1 MAKKRIH
8 QIAKEL
14 DVASADILF
23 LAKELGLEVK
33 TASSG
38 LTPEEEEL
46 VVLSFNETKNN
57 EDTANNDEVSTSDSV
72 SDDDDKP
79 QELEDKAEP
88 SEDVEDETETSVD
101 VEVSDNIQ
109 IIEIPSKSTPEEL
122 SELINVDAT
131 QIVGD
136 LMNLGIMQS
145 MTSELND
152 DEIEKLL
159 EKYDLIPEIIEKV
172 EVKRSEILQLE
183 EFIDTDEELLVRS
196 PIITVMGHVD
206 HGKTSL
212 LDYIRNEK
220 VADGEAGGITQH
232 VGAYKVDTGEL
243 GITFIDTPG
252 HEAFTQ
258 MRARGAN
265 VTDIV
270 VLVVAADDGIM
281 PQTIEAI
288 NHSKAAGVPIVV
300 AVNKCDLP
308 DANPALV
315 KADLT
320 KYEIIAEDLGGD
332 TPVVEVS
339 ALKGDGIDDLLETL
353 SLVAE
358 IEELKSNPN
367 ANASGYI
374 IESRMEVG
382 RGNVA
387 TVVVTRGTLKQG
399 DFLYAGGAFCR
410 IKSMFDHTN
419 KILKKVIPGSPVDII
434 GWDESPNSG
443 DQFVVVK
450 NQKEAKSKAE
460 ENKTLLKDFDS
471 SAYTVQSRV
480 SEMMK
485 LLQEGEL
492 NTINIILKA
501 DTNGSVEAIKD
512 GLMKL
517 SSDEVQIQIVHSAV
531 GGIVLSDVDL
541 AGATSSLIVGFNVR
555 PDSQARNMAQSKGI
569 DVRTYQIIYE
579 LLDDITE
586 ALQGEM
592 TIKTE
597 EAVIGMVDVRTT
609 FRAPKVGV
617 VAGSIVTEGRV
628 EIDSK
633 ARLLRDGVVI
643 YEGTVT
649 SLRRFKDNVEKVLE
663 GLECGIG
670 LTDYKDIKEGDVIEI
685 LGEVEIK

>member
-14 DVASADILF
+14 DVASADIVF
-23 LAKELGLEVK
+23 LANELGIEVK

-46 VVLSFNETKNN
+46 VLLAFNEQNVT
-57 EDTANNDEVSTSDSV
+57 EDSTTDDTVGIIEETDSTDSETQETQTDEK
-72 SDDDDKP
+72 DDEQTD
-79 QELEDKAEP
+79 
-88 SEDVEDETETSVD
+88 TESVD
-101 VEVSDNIQ
+101 IQ
-109 IIEIPSKSTPEEL
+109 IIEVPSGCTPEEL
-122 SELINVDAT
+122 SSIINIDAT

-136 LMNLGIMQS
+136 LMSLGIMQS
-145 MTSELND
+145 MTSQLKD
-152 DEIEKLL
+152 KEIETLL
-159 EKYDLIPEIIEKV
+159 EKYDLMPEIVEKV
-172 EVKRSEILQLE
+172 EIKRSEILALQ
-183 EFIDTDEELLVRS
+183 EFQDEEQDLTVRS

-232 VGAYKVDTGEL
+232 VGAYKVESGDL

-339 ALKGDGIDDLLETL
+339 ALKGDGVDDLLETL

-358 IEELKSNPN
+358 IEELKANPN
-367 ANASGYI
+367 TNASGYI

-410 IKSMFDHTN
+410 VKSMFDHTN
-419 KILKKVIPGSPVDII
+419 KVLKNVIPGSPVDII

-443 DQFVVVK
+443 DQFVAVK
-450 NQKEAKSKAE
+450 SQKEAKAKAE
-460 ENKTLLKDFDS
+460 QNKTLLKDFDS
-471 SAYTVQSRV
+471 SSYTVQSRV
-480 SEMMK
+480 SEMMQ

-492 NTINIILKA
+492 NTINVILKA

-512 GLMKL
+512 GLLKL
-517 SSDEVQIQIVHSAV
+517 SSDEVQIEIVHSAV

-541 AGATSSLIVGFNVR
+541 AGATNSLIVGFNVR

>member
-14 DVASADILF
+14 DVASADIVF
-23 LAKELGLEVK
+23 LANELGIEVK

-46 VVLSFNETKNN
+46 VLLAFNEQNVTEDSTTDDTVGIIEETDNTDSETK
-57 EDTANNDEVSTSDSV
+57 ETQTDEKDDQQTDTE
-72 SDDDDKP
+72 
-79 QELEDKAEP
+79 
-88 SEDVEDETETSVD
+88 SVD
-101 VEVSDNIQ
+101 IQ
-109 IIEIPSKSTPEEL
+109 IIEVPSGCTPEEL
-122 SELINVDAT
+122 SSIINIDAT

-136 LMNLGIMQS
+136 LMSLGIMQS
-145 MTSELND
+145 MTSQLKD
-152 DEIEKLL
+152 KEIETLL
-159 EKYDLIPEIIEKV
+159 EKYDLMPEIVEKV
-172 EVKRSEILQLE
+172 EIKRSEILALQ
-183 EFIDTDEELLVRS
+183 EFQDEEQNLTVRS

-232 VGAYKVDTGEL
+232 VGAYKVESGDL

-339 ALKGDGIDDLLETL
+339 ALKGDGVDDLLETL

-358 IEELKSNPN
+358 IEELKANPN
-367 ANASGYI
+367 TNASGYI

-410 IKSMFDHTN
+410 VKSMFDHTN
-419 KILKKVIPGSPVDII
+419 KVLKNVIPGSPVDII

-443 DQFVVVK
+443 DQFVAVK
-450 NQKEAKSKAE
+450 SQKEAKAKAE
-460 ENKTLLKDFDS
+460 QNKTLLKDFDS
-471 SAYTVQSRV
+471 SSYTVQSRV
-480 SEMMK
+480 SEMMQ

-492 NTINIILKA
+492 NTINVILKA

-512 GLMKL
+512 GLLKL
-517 SSDEVQIQIVHSAV
+517 SSDEVQIEIVHSAV

-541 AGATSSLIVGFNVR
+541 AGATNSLIVGFNVR

>member
-14 DVASADILF
+14 DLASADILHQ
-23 LAKELGLEVK
+23 AKELGIEVK

-38 LTPEEEEL
+38 LTEEEEDL
-46 VVLSFNETKNN
+46 LKLALSPEVEPEADAEAEVVPEQKESKQDEPEAESGEVI
-57 EDTANNDEVSTSDSV
+57 ED
-72 SDDDDKP
+72 
-79 QELEDKAEP
+79 
-88 SEDVEDETETSVD
+88 DV
-101 VEVSDNIQ
+101 Q
-109 IIEIPSKSTPEEL
+109 IIEVFRNSSPEKI
-122 SELINVDAT
+122 SSLIEIEAT

-136 LMNLGIMQS
+136 LMGLGIMKAIDTPLEDS
-145 MTSELND
+145 D
-152 DEIEKLL
+152 IEKLF
-159 EKYDLIPEIIEKV
+159 EKYNLIPDLIDEVTISREDIIEIQDFEDDPDKLDL
-172 EVKRSEILQLE
+172 RA
-183 EFIDTDEELLVRS
+183 

-232 VGAYKVDTGEL
+232 VGAYKVDTGES

-270 VLVVAADDGIM
+270 VLVVAADDGVM

-288 NHSKAAGVPIVV
+288 NHSKAANVPIVV
-300 AVNKCDLP
+300 AINKCDLP
-308 DANPALV
+308 EANPSMI
-315 KADLT
+315 KAELT
-320 KYEIIAEDLGGD
+320 KYEVISEDLGGD

-339 ALKGDGIDDLLETL
+339 ALNGDGVDDLLETL
-353 SLVAE
+353 ALVAE
-358 IEELKSNPN
+358 IEELKANFN
-367 ANASGYI
+367 TNASGYI

-387 TVVVTRGTLKQG
+387 TVIVTRGTLKQG
-399 DFLYAGGAFCR
+399 DFLYAGQAFCR
-410 IKSMFDHTN
+410 VKSMFDHNN
-419 KILKKVIPGSPVDII
+419 KTVKSVEPGSPIDII
-434 GWDESPNSG
+434 GWDESPTAG
-443 DQFVVVK
+443 DQFVTVK
-450 NQKEAKSKAE
+450 NQKEAKAKAD
-460 ENKTLLKDFDS
+460 ENKTKLKDHDNS
-471 SAYTVQSRV
+471 SFSVESRV
-480 SEMMK
+480 SDMMK

-492 NTINIILKA
+492 NTVNVILKA

-512 GLMKL
+512 GINKL
-517 SSDEVQIQIVHSAV
+517 ATEEVNIQVVHSAV

-541 AGATSSLIVGFNVR
+541 ASATESLIIGFNVR

-569 DVRTYQIIYE
+569 DVRTYNIIYE
-579 LLDDITE
+579 LLDDISE
-586 ALQGEM
+586 AVLGQM

-597 EAVIGMVDVRTT
+597 EAIIGMADVKTT

-617 VAGSIVTEGRV
+617 VAGSIVSEGKV
-628 EIDSK
+628 ELDAK

-643 YEGTVT
+643 YEGTIV
-649 SLRRFKDNVEKVLE
+649 SLRRFKDNVEVVNE

-670 LTDYKDIKEGDVIEI
+670 LSDYKDIKEGDTIEI
-685 LGEVEIK
+685 LGEVEV

>member
-14 DVASADILF
+14 DLASADILHQ
-23 LAKELGLEVK
+23 AKVLGIEVK

-38 LTPEEEEL
+38 LTEEEEEL
-46 VVLSFNETKNN
+46 VKLALTPANEP
-57 EDTANNDEVSTSDSV
+57 EAEPEEVSE
-72 SDDDDKP
+72 
-79 QELEDKAEP
+79 QEESSQDEPEAEP
-88 SEDVEDETETSVD
+88 QQDVEDD
-101 VEVSDNIQ
+101 VQ
-109 IIEIPSKSTPEEL
+109 IIEVSRNSSPERI
-122 SELINVDAT
+122 SSLIEVEAT

-136 LMNLGIMQS
+136 LMGLGIMKAID
-145 MTSELND
+145 TPLD
-152 DEIEKLL
+152 DSDIEKLF
-159 EKYDLIPEIIEKV
+159 EKYNLIPDLIDEVTVSRKDIIEFQDFEDDPDKLNL
-172 EVKRSEILQLE
+172 RA
-183 EFIDTDEELLVRS
+183 

-232 VGAYKVDTGEL
+232 VGAYKVDTGES

-270 VLVVAADDGIM
+270 VLVVAADDGVM

-288 NHSKAAGVPIVV
+288 NHSKAADVPIVV
-300 AVNKCDLP
+300 AINKCDLP
-308 DANPALV
+308 EANPSMI
-315 KADLT
+315 KAELT
-320 KYEIIAEDLGGD
+320 KYEVISEDLGGD

-339 ALKGDGIDDLLETL
+339 ALKGDGVDDLLETL
-353 SLVAE
+353 ALVAE
-358 IEELKSNPN
+358 IEELKANYN
-367 ANASGYI
+367 TNASGYI
-374 IESRMEVG
+374 VESRMEVG

-387 TVVVTRGTLKQG
+387 TVIVTRGTLKQG
-399 DFLYAGGAFCR
+399 DFLYAGQAFCR
-410 IKSMFDHTN
+410 VKSMFDHNN
-419 KILKKVIPGSPVDII
+419 KTVKSVEPGSPIDII
-434 GWDESPNSG
+434 GWDESPTAG
-443 DQFVVVK
+443 DQFVAVK
-450 NQKEAKSKAE
+450 NQKEAKAKAE
-460 ENKTLLKDFDS
+460 ENKTKLKEHDNS
-471 SAYTVQSRV
+471 SFSVESRV
-480 SEMMK
+480 SDMMK

-492 NTINIILKA
+492 NAVNIILKA

-512 GLMKL
+512 GINKL
-517 SSDEVQIQIVHSAV
+517 ATDDVNIQVVHSAV

-541 AGATSSLIVGFNVR
+541 ASATESLIIGFNVR

-569 DVRTYQIIYE
+569 DVRTYNIIYE
-579 LLDDITE
+579 LLDDISE
-586 ALQGEM
+586 AVLGQM

-597 EAVIGMVDVRTT
+597 EAIIGMVEVKTT

-617 VAGSIVTEGRV
+617 VAGSVVSEGKV
-628 EIDSK
+628 ELDAK

-643 YEGTVT
+643 YEGTIV
-649 SLRRFKDNVEKVLE
+649 SLRRFKDNVEVVNE

-670 LTDYKDIKEGDVIEI
+670 LSDYKDIKEGDTIEI
-685 LGEVEIK
+685 LGEVEV

>member
-14 DVASADILF
+14 DLASADILHQ
-23 LAKELGLEVK
+23 AKELGIEVK

-38 LTPEEEEL
+38 LTEEEEEL
-46 VVLSFNETKNN
+46 VKLALSPEVEPEADAEAEVVPEQKESKQDEPEAESGEVT
-57 EDTANNDEVSTSDSV
+57 ED
-72 SDDDDKP
+72 
-79 QELEDKAEP
+79 
-88 SEDVEDETETSVD
+88 DV
-101 VEVSDNIQ
+101 Q
-109 IIEIPSKSTPEEL
+109 IIELFRNSSPEKI
-122 SELINVDAT
+122 SSLIEIDAT

-136 LMNLGIMQS
+136 LMGLGIMKAIDTPLEDS
-145 MTSELND
+145 D
-152 DEIEKLL
+152 IEKLF
-159 EKYDLIPEIIEKV
+159 EKYNLIPDLIDEVTISREDIIEFQDFEDDPDKLDL
-172 EVKRSEILQLE
+172 RA
-183 EFIDTDEELLVRS
+183 

-232 VGAYKVDTGEL
+232 VGAYKVDTGES

-270 VLVVAADDGIM
+270 VLVVAADDGVM

-288 NHSKAAGVPIVV
+288 NHSKAANVPIVV
-300 AVNKCDLP
+300 AINKCDLP
-308 DANPALV
+308 EANPSMI
-315 KADLT
+315 KAELT
-320 KYEIIAEDLGGD
+320 KYEVISEDLGGD

-339 ALKGDGIDDLLETL
+339 ALKGDGVDDLLETL
-353 SLVAE
+353 ALVAE
-358 IEELKSNPN
+358 IEELKANFN
-367 ANASGYI
+367 TNASGYI

-387 TVVVTRGTLKQG
+387 TVIVTRGTLKQG
-399 DFLYAGGAFCR
+399 DFLYAGQAFCR
-410 IKSMFDHTN
+410 VKSMFDHNN
-419 KILKKVIPGSPVDII
+419 KTVKSVEPGSPIDII
-434 GWDESPNSG
+434 GWDESPTAG
-443 DQFVVVK
+443 DQFVTVK
-450 NQKEAKSKAE
+450 NQKEAKAKAD
-460 ENKTLLKDFDS
+460 ENKTKLKDHDNS
-471 SAYTVQSRV
+471 SFSVESRV
-480 SEMMK
+480 SDMMK

-492 NTINIILKA
+492 NTVNVILKA

-512 GLMKL
+512 GVNKL
-517 SSDEVQIQIVHSAV
+517 ATDEVNIQVVHSAV

-541 AGATSSLIVGFNVR
+541 ASATESLIIGFNVR

-569 DVRTYQIIYE
+569 DVRTYNIIYE
-579 LLDDITE
+579 LLDDISE
-586 ALQGEM
+586 AVLGQM

-597 EAVIGMVDVRTT
+597 EAIIGMADVKTT

-617 VAGSIVTEGRV
+617 VAGSIVSEGKV
-628 EIDSK
+628 ELDAK

-643 YEGTVT
+643 YEGTIV
-649 SLRRFKDNVEKVLE
+649 SLRRFKDNVEVVNE

-670 LTDYKDIKEGDVIEI
+670 LSDYKDIKEGDTIEI
-685 LGEVEIK
+685 LGEVEV

>member
-14 DVASADILF
+14 DLASADILHQ
-23 LAKELGLEVK
+23 AKELGIEVK

-38 LTPEEEEL
+38 LTEEEEEL
-46 VVLSFNETKNN
+46 VKLALMP
-57 EDTANNDEVSTSDSV
+57 EDEPEAESEEVSEQEESNQDEPEADSEEV
-72 SDDDDKP
+72 
-79 QELEDKAEP
+79 
-88 SEDVEDETETSVD
+88 VEDD
-101 VEVSDNIQ
+101 VQ
-109 IIEIPSKSTPEEL
+109 IIEVSRNSSPEKI
-122 SELINVDAT
+122 SSLIEVEAT

-136 LMNLGIMQS
+136 LMSLGIMKAID
-145 MTSELND
+145 TPLD
-152 DEIEKLL
+152 DSDIEKLF
-159 EKYDLIPEIIEKV
+159 EKYNLIPDLIDEVIISREDIIEFQDFEDDPDKLNL
-172 EVKRSEILQLE
+172 RA
-183 EFIDTDEELLVRS
+183 

-232 VGAYKVDTGEL
+232 VGAYKVDTGES

-270 VLVVAADDGIM
+270 VLVVAADDGVM

-288 NHSKAAGVPIVV
+288 NHSKAADVPIVV
-300 AVNKCDLP
+300 AINKCDLP
-308 DANPALV
+308 EANPSMI
-315 KADLT
+315 KAELT
-320 KYEIIAEDLGGD
+320 KYEVISEDLGGD

-339 ALKGDGIDDLLETL
+339 ALKGDGVDDLLETL
-353 SLVAE
+353 ALVAE
-358 IEELKSNPN
+358 IEELKANYN
-367 ANASGYI
+367 TNASGYI
-374 IESRMEVG
+374 VESRMEVG

-387 TVVVTRGTLKQG
+387 TVIVTRGTLKQG
-399 DFLYAGGAFCR
+399 DFLYAGQAFCR
-410 IKSMFDHTN
+410 VKSMFDHNN
-419 KILKKVIPGSPVDII
+419 KTVKSVEPGSPIDII
-434 GWDESPNSG
+434 GWDESPTAG
-443 DQFVVVK
+443 DQFVAVK
-450 NQKEAKSKAE
+450 NQKEAKAKAE
-460 ENKTLLKDFDS
+460 ENKTKLKEHDNS
-471 SAYTVQSRV
+471 SFSVESRV
-480 SEMMK
+480 SDMMK

-492 NTINIILKA
+492 NTVNVILKA

-512 GLMKL
+512 GINKL
-517 SSDEVQIQIVHSAV
+517 ATDDVNIQVVHSAV

-541 AGATSSLIVGFNVR
+541 ASATESLIIGFNVR

-569 DVRTYQIIYE
+569 DVRTYNIIYE
-579 LLDDITE
+579 LLDDISE
-586 ALQGEM
+586 AVLGQM

-597 EAVIGMVDVRTT
+597 EAIIGMVEVKTT

-617 VAGSIVTEGRV
+617 VAGSVVSEGKV
-628 EIDSK
+628 ELDAK

-643 YEGTVT
+643 YEGTIV
-649 SLRRFKDNVEKVLE
+649 SLRRFKDNVEVVNE

-670 LTDYKDIKEGDVIEI
+670 LSDYKDIKEGDTIEI
-685 LGEVEIK
+685 LGEVEV

>member
-14 DVASADILF
+14 DVASADIVF
-23 LAKELGLEVK
+23 LANELGFEVK

-38 LTPEEEEL
+38 LTLEQEEL
-46 VVLSFNETKNN
+46 VLLAFSEKNLPVEKTEPVT
-57 EDTANNDEVSTSDSV
+57 EDIINDELQ
-72 SDDDDKP
+72 K
-79 QELEDKAEP
+79 EEDIEKDIEEIA
-88 SEDVEDETETSVD
+88 ETEDILKEEKEITI
-101 VEVSDNIQ
+101 VEVQSG
-109 IIEIPSKSTPEEL
+109 STPEEL
-122 SELINVDAT
+122 SEIINIDAT

-136 LMNLGIMQS
+136 LMSLGIMQS
-145 MTSELND
+145 MNSELKNE
-152 DEIEKLL
+152 EIEKLL
-159 EKYDLIPEIIEKV
+159 EKYDLIPEFIEKI
-172 EVKRSEILQLE
+172 EVKRSEILDLQ
-183 EFIDTDEELLVRS
+183 EFIDEDKDLSVRA

-232 VGAYKVDTGEL
+232 VGAYKVDSGEL

-270 VLVVAADDGIM
+270 VLVVAADDGVM

-308 DANPALV
+308 DANPALI

-332 TPVVEVS
+332 TPIVEVS
-339 ALKGDGIDDLLETL
+339 ALKGDGVDDLLETL

-358 IEELKSNPN
+358 IEELKANPN
-367 ANASGYI
+367 TEASGYI
-374 IESRMEVG
+374 IESRMETG

-410 IKSMFDHTN
+410 VKSMFDHTN
-419 KILKKVIPGSPVDII
+419 KMLKNVIPGSPVDII

-443 DQFVVVK
+443 DQFVAVK

-460 ENKTLLKDFDS
+460 DNKTVLKEFDS
-471 SAYTVQSRV
+471 SSYTVQSRV

-492 NTINIILKA
+492 NTINLILKA

-512 GLMKL
+512 GLLKL
-517 SSDEVQIQIVHSAV
+517 STDEVQIQIVHSAV
-531 GGIVLSDVDL
+531 GGILLSDVDL
-541 AGATSSLIVGFNVR
+541 AGATDSLIVGFNVR

-617 VAGSIVTEGRV
+617 VAGSIVSEGRV
-628 EIDSK
+628 ELNSK

-649 SLRRFKDNVEKVLE
+649 SLRRFKDNVERVLE

-685 LGEVEIK
+685 LGEVEITQ

>member
-14 DVASADILF
+14 DLASADILHQ
-23 LAKELGLEVK
+23 AKELGMEVK

-38 LTPEEEEL
+38 LTEEEEEL
-46 VVLSFNETKNN
+46 VKLALTP
-57 EDTANNDEVSTSDSV
+57 EDEPEIESEEVFEQEEAIQDE
-72 SDDDDKP
+72 P
-79 QELEDKAEP
+79 EAE
-88 SEDVEDETETSVD
+88 SEEVVEDD
-101 VEVSDNIQ
+101 VQ
-109 IIEIPSKSTPEEL
+109 IIEVSRNSSPEKI
-122 SELINVDAT
+122 SSLIEVEAT

-136 LMNLGIMQS
+136 LMGLGIMKAID
-145 MTSELND
+145 TPLD
-152 DEIEKLL
+152 DSDIEKLF
-159 EKYDLIPEIIEKV
+159 EKYNLIPDLIDEVTISREDIIEFQDFEDDPDKLNL
-172 EVKRSEILQLE
+172 RA
-183 EFIDTDEELLVRS
+183 

-232 VGAYKVDTGEL
+232 VGAYKVDTGES

-270 VLVVAADDGIM
+270 VLVVAADDGVM

-288 NHSKAAGVPIVV
+288 NHSKAADVPIVV
-300 AVNKCDLP
+300 AINKCDLP
-308 DANPALV
+308 EANPSMI
-315 KADLT
+315 KAELT
-320 KYEIIAEDLGGD
+320 KYEVISEDLGGD

-339 ALKGDGIDDLLETL
+339 ALKGDGVDDLLETL
-353 SLVAE
+353 ALVAE
-358 IEELKSNPN
+358 IEELKANYN
-367 ANASGYI
+367 TNASGYI
-374 IESRMEVG
+374 VESRMEVG

-387 TVVVTRGTLKQG
+387 TVIVTRGTLKQG
-399 DFLYAGGAFCR
+399 DFLYAGQAFCR
-410 IKSMFDHTN
+410 VKSMFDHNN
-419 KILKKVIPGSPVDII
+419 KTVKSVEPGSPIDII
-434 GWDESPNSG
+434 GWDESPTAG
-443 DQFVVVK
+443 DQFVAVK
-450 NQKEAKSKAE
+450 NQKEAKAKAE
-460 ENKTLLKDFDS
+460 ENKTKLKEHDNS
-471 SAYTVQSRV
+471 SFSVESRV
-480 SEMMK
+480 SDMMK

-492 NTINIILKA
+492 NTVNVILKA

-512 GLMKL
+512 GINKL
-517 SSDEVQIQIVHSAV
+517 ATDDVNIQVVHSAV

-541 AGATSSLIVGFNVR
+541 ASATESLIIGFNVR

-569 DVRTYQIIYE
+569 DVRTYNIIYE
-579 LLDDITE
+579 LLDDISE
-586 ALQGEM
+586 AVLGQM

-597 EAVIGMVDVRTT
+597 EAIIGMVEVKTT

-617 VAGSIVTEGRV
+617 VAGSVVSEGKV
-628 EIDSK
+628 ELDAK

-643 YEGTVT
+643 YEGTIV
-649 SLRRFKDNVEKVLE
+649 SLRRFKDNVEVVNE

-670 LTDYKDIKEGDVIEI
+670 LSDYKDIKEGDTIEI
-685 LGEVEIK
+685 LGEVEV

>member
-14 DVASADILF
+14 DLASADILHQ
-23 LAKELGLEVK
+23 AKELGIEVK

-38 LTPEEEEL
+38 LTEEEEEL
-46 VVLSFNETKNN
+46 VKLALMP
-57 EDTANNDEVSTSDSV
+57 EDEPEVESEEVSE
-72 SDDDDKP
+72 
-79 QELEDKAEP
+79 QEETIQDEPEAE
-88 SEDVEDETETSVD
+88 SEEVVEDD
-101 VEVSDNIQ
+101 VQ
-109 IIEIPSKSTPEEL
+109 IIEVSRNSSPEKIST
-122 SELINVDAT
+122 LIEVEAT

-136 LMNLGIMQS
+136 LMGLGIMKAID
-145 MTSELND
+145 TPLD
-152 DEIEKLL
+152 DSDIEKLF
-159 EKYDLIPEIIEKV
+159 EKYNLIPDLIDEVTISREDIIEFQDFEDDPDKLNL
-172 EVKRSEILQLE
+172 RA
-183 EFIDTDEELLVRS
+183 

-232 VGAYKVDTGEL
+232 VGAYKVDTGES

-270 VLVVAADDGIM
+270 VLVVAADDGVM

-288 NHSKAAGVPIVV
+288 NHSKAADVPIVV
-300 AVNKCDLP
+300 AINKCDLP
-308 DANPALV
+308 EANPSMI
-315 KADLT
+315 KAELT
-320 KYEIIAEDLGGD
+320 KYEVISEDLGGD

-339 ALKGDGIDDLLETL
+339 ALKGDGVDDLLETL
-353 SLVAE
+353 ALVAE
-358 IEELKSNPN
+358 IEELKANYN
-367 ANASGYI
+367 TNASGYI
-374 IESRMEVG
+374 VESRMEVG

-387 TVVVTRGTLKQG
+387 TVIVTRGTLKQG
-399 DFLYAGGAFCR
+399 DFLYAGQAFCR
-410 IKSMFDHTN
+410 VKSMFDHNN
-419 KILKKVIPGSPVDII
+419 KTVKSVEPGSPIDII
-434 GWDESPNSG
+434 GWDESPTAG
-443 DQFVVVK
+443 DQFVAVK
-450 NQKEAKSKAE
+450 NQKEAKAKAE
-460 ENKTLLKDFDS
+460 ENKTKLKEHDNS
-471 SAYTVQSRV
+471 SFSVESRV
-480 SEMMK
+480 SDMMK

-492 NTINIILKA
+492 NTVNVILKA

-512 GLMKL
+512 GINKL
-517 SSDEVQIQIVHSAV
+517 ATDDVNIQVVHSAV

-541 AGATSSLIVGFNVR
+541 ASATDSLIIGFNVR

-569 DVRTYQIIYE
+569 DVRTYNIIYE
-579 LLDDITE
+579 LLDDISE
-586 ALQGEM
+586 AVLGQM

-597 EAVIGMVDVRTT
+597 EAIIGMVEVKTT

-617 VAGSIVTEGRV
+617 VAGSVVSEGKV
-628 EIDSK
+628 ELDAK

-643 YEGTVT
+643 YEGTIV
-649 SLRRFKDNVEKVLE
+649 SLRRFKDNVEVVNE

-670 LTDYKDIKEGDVIEI
+670 LSDYKDIKEGDTIEI
-685 LGEVEIK
+685 LGEVEV

>member
-46 VVLSFNETKNN
+46 VVLSFNETKDN
-57 EDTANNDEVSTSDSV
+57 ENTTNNDVVSTSDST
-72 SDDDDKP
+72 SDAEDKP
-79 QELEDKAEP
+79 QEVEEKADPVE
-88 SEDVEDETETSVD
+88 EAEDETEPSVD

-183 EFIDTDEELLVRS
+183 EFSDTDEELVVRS

-450 NQKEAKSKAE
+450 SQKEAKSKAE

>member
-14 DVASADILF
+14 DLASADILHQ
-23 LAKELGLEVK
+23 AKVLGIEVK

-38 LTPEEEEL
+38 LTEEEEEL
-46 VVLSFNETKNN
+46 VKLALTPANEP
-57 EDTANNDEVSTSDSV
+57 E
-72 SDDDDKP
+72 
-79 QELEDKAEP
+79 AEP
-88 SEDVEDETETSVD
+88 EEVCEQEESSQDEPEAEPQQDVEDD
-101 VEVSDNIQ
+101 VQ
-109 IIEIPSKSTPEEL
+109 IIEVSRNSSPERI
-122 SELINVDAT
+122 SSLIEVEAT

-136 LMNLGIMQS
+136 LMGLGIMKAID
-145 MTSELND
+145 TPLD
-152 DEIEKLL
+152 DSDIEKLF
-159 EKYDLIPEIIEKV
+159 EKYNLIPDLIDEVTVSREDIIEFQDFEDDPDKLNL
-172 EVKRSEILQLE
+172 RA
-183 EFIDTDEELLVRS
+183 

-232 VGAYKVDTGEL
+232 VGAYKVDVGES

-270 VLVVAADDGIM
+270 VLVVAADDGVM

-288 NHSKAAGVPIVV
+288 NHSKAANVPIVV
-300 AVNKCDLP
+300 AINKCDLP
-308 DANPALV
+308 EANPSMI
-315 KADLT
+315 KAELT
-320 KYEIIAEDLGGD
+320 KYEVISEDLGGD

-339 ALKGDGIDDLLETL
+339 ALKGDGVDDLLETL
-353 SLVAE
+353 ALVAE
-358 IEELKSNPN
+358 IEELKANFN
-367 ANASGYI
+367 TNASGYI
-374 IESRMEVG
+374 VESRMEVG

-387 TVVVTRGTLKQG
+387 TVIVTRGTLKQG
-399 DFLYAGGAFCR
+399 DFLYAGQAFCR
-410 IKSMFDHTN
+410 VKSMFDHNN
-419 KILKKVIPGSPVDII
+419 KTVKSIEPGSPIDII
-434 GWDESPNSG
+434 GWDESPTAG
-443 DQFVVVK
+443 DQFVAVK
-450 NQKEAKSKAE
+450 NQKDAKAKAE
-460 ENKTLLKDFDS
+460 ENKTKLKEHDNS
-471 SAYTVQSRV
+471 SFSVETRV
-480 SEMMK
+480 SDMMK

-492 NTINIILKA
+492 NTVNVILKA

-512 GLMKL
+512 GINKL
-517 SSDEVQIQIVHSAV
+517 ATDDVNIQVVHSAV

-541 AGATSSLIVGFNVR
+541 ASATESLIIGFNVR

-569 DVRTYQIIYE
+569 DVRTYNIIYE
-579 LLDDITE
+579 LLDDIAE
-586 ALQGEM
+586 AVLGQM

-597 EAVIGMVDVRTT
+597 EAIIGMVDVKTT

-617 VAGSIVTEGRV
+617 VAGSIVSEGKV
-628 EIDSK
+628 ELDAK

-643 YEGTVT
+643 YEGTIV
-649 SLRRFKDNVEKVLE
+649 SLRRFKDNVEVVNE

-670 LTDYKDIKEGDVIEI
+670 LSDYKDIKEGDTIEI
-685 LGEVEIK
+685 LGEVEV

>member
-14 DVASADILF
+14 DIASADVLF
-23 LAKELGLEVK
+23 HAKELGFEVK

-38 LTPEEEEL
+38 LTEEEEEL
-46 VVLSFNETKNN
+46 LKLALLPEDEPESESEVVQEQEETIQDAPK
-57 EDTANNDEVSTSDSV
+57 TEVEEI
-72 SDDDDKP
+72 P
-79 QELEDKAEP
+79 E
-88 SEDVEDETETSVD
+88 EDV
-101 VEVSDNIQ
+101 Q
-109 IIEIPSKSTPEEL
+109 IIEISRSSSAEKIS
-122 SELINVDAT
+122 SLIDVDAT

-136 LMNLGIMQS
+136 LMGLGIMKAIDTPLEDS
-145 MTSELND
+145 D
-152 DEIEKLL
+152 IEKLF
-159 EKYDLIPEIIEKV
+159 EKYNLIPDLIDEITISREDIIEF
-172 EVKRSEILQLE
+172 Q
-183 EFIDTDEELLVRS
+183 EFEDDPDKLKLRA

-232 VGAYKVDTGEL
+232 VGAYKVDVGES

-270 VLVVAADDGIM
+270 VLVVAADDGVM

-288 NHSKAAGVPIVV
+288 NHSKAANVPIVV
-300 AVNKCDLP
+300 AINKCDLP
-308 DANPALV
+308 EANPSMI
-315 KADLT
+315 KAELT
-320 KYEIIAEDLGGD
+320 KYEVISEDLGGD

-339 ALKGDGIDDLLETL
+339 ALKGDGVDDLLETL
-353 SLVAE
+353 ALVAE
-358 IEELKSNPN
+358 IEELKANFN
-367 ANASGYI
+367 TNASGYI
-374 IESRMEVG
+374 VESRMEVG

-387 TVVVTRGTLKQG
+387 TVIVTRGTLKQG
-399 DFLYAGGAFCR
+399 DFLYAGQAFCR
-410 IKSMFDHTN
+410 VKSMFDHNN
-419 KILKKVIPGSPVDII
+419 KTVKSIEPGSPIDII
-434 GWDESPNSG
+434 GWDESPTAG
-443 DQFVVVK
+443 DQFVAVK
-450 NQKEAKSKAE
+450 NQKDAKAKAE
-460 ENKTLLKDFDS
+460 ENKTKLKEHDNS
-471 SAYTVQSRV
+471 SFSVETRV
-480 SEMMK
+480 SDMMK

-492 NTINIILKA
+492 NTVNVILKA

-512 GLMKL
+512 GINKL
-517 SSDEVQIQIVHSAV
+517 ATDDVNIQVVHSAV

-541 AGATSSLIVGFNVR
+541 ASATESLIIGFNVR

-569 DVRTYQIIYE
+569 DVRTYNIIYE
-579 LLDDITE
+579 LLDDIAE
-586 ALQGEM
+586 AVLGQM

-597 EAVIGMVDVRTT
+597 EAIIGMVDVKTT

-617 VAGSIVTEGRV
+617 VAGSIVSEGKV
-628 EIDSK
+628 ELDAK

-643 YEGTVT
+643 YEGTIV
-649 SLRRFKDNVEKVLE
+649 SLRRFKDNVEVVNE

-670 LTDYKDIKEGDVIEI
+670 LSDYKDIKEGDTIEI
-685 LGEVEIK
+685 LGEVEV

>member
-14 DVASADILF
+14 DLASADILHQ
-23 LAKELGLEVK
+23 AKVLGIEVK

-38 LTPEEEEL
+38 LTEEEEEL
-46 VVLSFNETKNN
+46 VKLALTPANEP
-57 EDTANNDEVSTSDSV
+57 EAEPEEVSE
-72 SDDDDKP
+72 
-79 QELEDKAEP
+79 QEESNQDEPEAEP
-88 SEDVEDETETSVD
+88 QQDVEDD
-101 VEVSDNIQ
+101 VQ
-109 IIEIPSKSTPEEL
+109 IIEVSRNSSPERI
-122 SELINVDAT
+122 SSLIEVEAT

-136 LMNLGIMQS
+136 LMGLGIMKAID
-145 MTSELND
+145 TPLD
-152 DEIEKLL
+152 DSDIEKLF
-159 EKYDLIPEIIEKV
+159 EKYNLIPDLIDEVTVSRKDIIEFQDFEDDPDKLNL
-172 EVKRSEILQLE
+172 RA
-183 EFIDTDEELLVRS
+183 

-232 VGAYKVDTGEL
+232 VGAYKVDTGES

-270 VLVVAADDGIM
+270 VLVVAADDGVM

-288 NHSKAAGVPIVV
+288 NHSKAADVPIVV
-300 AVNKCDLP
+300 AINKCDLP
-308 DANPALV
+308 EANPSMI
-315 KADLT
+315 KAELT
-320 KYEIIAEDLGGD
+320 KYEVISEDLGGD

-339 ALKGDGIDDLLETL
+339 ALKGDGVDDLLETL
-353 SLVAE
+353 ALVAE
-358 IEELKSNPN
+358 IEELKANYN
-367 ANASGYI
+367 TNASGYI
-374 IESRMEVG
+374 VESRMEVG

-387 TVVVTRGTLKQG
+387 TVIVTRGTLKQG
-399 DFLYAGGAFCR
+399 DFLYAGQAFCR
-410 IKSMFDHTN
+410 VKSMFDHNN
-419 KILKKVIPGSPVDII
+419 KTVKSVEPGSPIDII
-434 GWDESPNSG
+434 GWDESPTAG
-443 DQFVVVK
+443 DQFVSVK
-450 NQKEAKSKAE
+450 NQKEAKAKAE
-460 ENKTLLKDFDS
+460 ENKTKLKEHDNS
-471 SAYTVQSRV
+471 SFSVESRV
-480 SEMMK
+480 SDMMK

-492 NTINIILKA
+492 NTVNIILKA

-512 GLMKL
+512 GINKL
-517 SSDEVQIQIVHSAV
+517 ATDDVNIQVVHSAV

-541 AGATSSLIVGFNVR
+541 ASATDSLIIGFNVR

-569 DVRTYQIIYE
+569 DVRTYNIIYE
-579 LLDDITE
+579 LLDDISE
-586 ALQGEM
+586 AVLGQM

-597 EAVIGMVDVRTT
+597 EAIIGMVEVKTT

-617 VAGSIVTEGRV
+617 VAGSVVSEGRV
-628 EIDSK
+628 ELDAK

-643 YEGTVT
+643 YEGTIV
-649 SLRRFKDNVEKVLE
+649 SLRRFKDNVEVVNE

-670 LTDYKDIKEGDVIEI
+670 LSDYKDIKEGDTIEI
-685 LGEVEIK
+685 LGEVEV

>member
-14 DVASADILF
+14 DLASADILHQ
-23 LAKELGLEVK
+23 AKVLGIEVK

-38 LTPEEEEL
+38 LTEEEEEL
-46 VVLSFNETKNN
+46 VKLALTPANEP
-57 EDTANNDEVSTSDSV
+57 EAEPEEVSE
-72 SDDDDKP
+72 
-79 QELEDKAEP
+79 QEESSQDEPEAEP
-88 SEDVEDETETSVD
+88 QQDVEDD
-101 VEVSDNIQ
+101 VQ
-109 IIEIPSKSTPEEL
+109 IIEVSRNSSPERI
-122 SELINVDAT
+122 SSLIEVEAT

-136 LMNLGIMQS
+136 LMGLGIMKAID
-145 MTSELND
+145 TPLD
-152 DEIEKLL
+152 DSDIEKLF
-159 EKYDLIPEIIEKV
+159 EKYNLIPDLIDEVTVSRKDIIEFQDFEDDPDKLNL
-172 EVKRSEILQLE
+172 RA
-183 EFIDTDEELLVRS
+183 

-232 VGAYKVDTGEL
+232 VGAYKVDTGES

-270 VLVVAADDGIM
+270 VLVVAADDGVM

-288 NHSKAAGVPIVV
+288 NHSKAADVPIVV
-300 AVNKCDLP
+300 AINKCDLP
-308 DANPALV
+308 EANPSMI
-315 KADLT
+315 KAELT
-320 KYEIIAEDLGGD
+320 KYEVISEDLGGD

-339 ALKGDGIDDLLETL
+339 ALKGDGVDDLLETL
-353 SLVAE
+353 ALVAE
-358 IEELKSNPN
+358 IEELKANYN
-367 ANASGYI
+367 TNASGYI
-374 IESRMEVG
+374 VESRMEVG

-387 TVVVTRGTLKQG
+387 TVIVTRGTLKQG
-399 DFLYAGGAFCR
+399 DFLYAGQAFCR
-410 IKSMFDHTN
+410 VKSMFDHNN
-419 KILKKVIPGSPVDII
+419 KTVKSVEPGSPIDII
-434 GWDESPNSG
+434 GWDESPTAG
-443 DQFVVVK
+443 DQFVSVK
-450 NQKEAKSKAE
+450 NQKEAKAKAE
-460 ENKTLLKDFDS
+460 ENKTKLKEHDNS
-471 SAYTVQSRV
+471 SFSVESRV
-480 SEMMK
+480 SDMMK

-492 NTINIILKA
+492 NTVNVILKA

-512 GLMKL
+512 GINKL
-517 SSDEVQIQIVHSAV
+517 ATDDVNIQVVHSAV

-541 AGATSSLIVGFNVR
+541 ASATDSLIIGFNVR

-569 DVRTYQIIYE
+569 DVRTYNIIYE
-579 LLDDITE
+579 LLDDISE
-586 ALQGEM
+586 AVLGQM

-597 EAVIGMVDVRTT
+597 EAIIGMVEVKTT

-617 VAGSIVTEGRV
+617 VAGSVVSEGRV
-628 EIDSK
+628 ELDAK

-643 YEGTVT
+643 YEGTIV
-649 SLRRFKDNVEKVLE
+649 SLRRFKDNVEVVNE

-670 LTDYKDIKEGDVIEI
+670 LSDYKDIKEGDTIEI
-685 LGEVEIK
+685 LGEVEV

>member
-14 DVASADILF
+14 DLASADILHQ
-23 LAKELGLEVK
+23 AKVLGIEVK

-38 LTPEEEEL
+38 LTEEEEEL
-46 VVLSFNETKNN
+46 VKLALTPANEP
-57 EDTANNDEVSTSDSV
+57 EAEPEEVSE
-72 SDDDDKP
+72 
-79 QELEDKAEP
+79 QEESNQDEPEAEP
-88 SEDVEDETETSVD
+88 QEDVEDD
-101 VEVSDNIQ
+101 IQ
-109 IIEIPSKSTPEEL
+109 IIEVSRNSSPETI
-122 SELINVDAT
+122 SSLIEVEAT

-136 LMNLGIMQS
+136 LMGLGIMKAID
-145 MTSELND
+145 TPLD
-152 DEIEKLL
+152 DSDIEKLF
-159 EKYDLIPEIIEKV
+159 EKYNLIPDLIDEVKVSRKDIIEFQDFEDDPDKLNL
-172 EVKRSEILQLE
+172 RA
-183 EFIDTDEELLVRS
+183 

-232 VGAYKVDTGEL
+232 VGAYKVDTGES

-270 VLVVAADDGIM
+270 VLVVAADDGVM

-288 NHSKAAGVPIVV
+288 NHSKAADVPIVV
-300 AVNKCDLP
+300 AINKCDLP
-308 DANPALV
+308 EANPSMI
-315 KADLT
+315 KAELT
-320 KYEIIAEDLGGD
+320 KYEVISEDLGGD

-339 ALKGDGIDDLLETL
+339 ALKGDGVDDLLETL
-353 SLVAE
+353 ALVAE
-358 IEELKSNPN
+358 IEELKANYN
-367 ANASGYI
+367 TNASGYI
-374 IESRMEVG
+374 VESRMEVG

-387 TVVVTRGTLKQG
+387 TVIVTRGTLKQG
-399 DFLYAGGAFCR
+399 DFLYAGQAFCR
-410 IKSMFDHTN
+410 VKSMFDHNN
-419 KILKKVIPGSPVDII
+419 KTVKSVEPGSPIDII
-434 GWDESPNSG
+434 GWDESPTAG
-443 DQFVVVK
+443 DQFVSVK
-450 NQKEAKSKAE
+450 NQKEAKAKAE
-460 ENKTLLKDFDS
+460 ENKTKLKEHDNS
-471 SAYTVQSRV
+471 SFSVESRV
-480 SEMMK
+480 SDMMK

-492 NTINIILKA
+492 NTVNIILKA

-512 GLMKL
+512 GINKL
-517 SSDEVQIQIVHSAV
+517 ATDDVNIQVVHSAV

-541 AGATSSLIVGFNVR
+541 ASATDSLIIGFNVR

-569 DVRTYQIIYE
+569 DVRTYNIIYE
-579 LLDDITE
+579 LLDDISE
-586 ALQGEM
+586 AVLGQM

-597 EAVIGMVDVRTT
+597 EAIIGMVEVKTT

-617 VAGSIVTEGRV
+617 VAGSVVSEGRV
-628 EIDSK
+628 ELDAK

-643 YEGTVT
+643 YEGTIV
-649 SLRRFKDNVEKVLE
+649 SLRRFKDNVEVVNE

-670 LTDYKDIKEGDVIEI
+670 LSDYKDIKEGDTIEI
-685 LGEVEIK
+685 LGEVEV

>member
-14 DVASADILF
+14 DVASADIVF
-23 LAKELGLEVK
+23 LANELGIEVK

-46 VVLSFNETKNN
+46 VLLAFNEQNVN
-57 EDTANNDEVSTSDSV
+57 EESTTNDTVGIMEETDSTDSDTQETQKDEK
-72 SDDDDKP
+72 DDE
-79 QELEDKAEP
+79 QTG
-88 SEDVEDETETSVD
+88 TESVD
-101 VEVSDNIQ
+101 IQ
-109 IIEIPSKSTPEEL
+109 IIEVPSGCTPEEL
-122 SELINVDAT
+122 SSIINIDAT

-136 LMNLGIMQS
+136 LMSLGIMQS
-145 MTSELND
+145 MTSQLKD
-152 DEIEKLL
+152 KEIETLL
-159 EKYDLIPEIIEKV
+159 EKYDLMPEIIEKV
-172 EVKRSEILQLE
+172 EIKRSEILALQ
-183 EFIDTDEELLVRS
+183 EFQDEEQNLTVRS

-232 VGAYKVDTGEL
+232 VGAYKVESGDL

-339 ALKGDGIDDLLETL
+339 ALKGDGVDDLLETL

-358 IEELKSNPN
+358 IEELKANPN
-367 ANASGYI
+367 TNASGYI

-410 IKSMFDHTN
+410 VKSMFDHTN
-419 KILKKVIPGSPVDII
+419 KVLKNVIPGSPVDII

-443 DQFVVVK
+443 DQFVAVK
-450 NQKEAKSKAE
+450 SQKEAKAKAE
-460 ENKTLLKDFDS
+460 QNKTLLKDFDS
-471 SAYTVQSRV
+471 SSYTVQSRV
-480 SEMMK
+480 SEMMQ

-492 NTINIILKA
+492 NTINVILKA

-512 GLMKL
+512 GLLKL
-517 SSDEVQIQIVHSAV
+517 SSDEVQIEIVHSAV

-541 AGATSSLIVGFNVR
+541 AGATNSLIVGFNVR

>member
-8 QIAKEL
+8 QLAKEL
-14 DVASADILF
+14 EVASADILHK
-23 LAKELGLEVK
+23 AQELGIEVK

-46 VVLSFNETKNN
+46 VVMSYEEDKIVEENEA
-57 EDTANNDEVSTSDSV
+57 EDSSN
-72 SDDDDKP
+72 
-79 QELEDKAEP
+79 QEKLEDEEKAQE
-88 SEDVEDETETSVD
+88 EDKKVEEKD
-101 VEVSDNIQ
+101 VN
-109 IIEIPSKSTPEEL
+109 IIEVTEGSTPEQL
-122 SELINVDAT
+122 SELIDEDST
-131 QIVGD
+131 QIVAD
-136 LMNLGIMQS
+136 LMSLGIMQS
-145 MTSELND
+145 VTSNLSN

-159 EKYDLIPEIIEKV
+159 EKYNYIPEFITKV
-172 EVKRSEILQLE
+172 EIKRSEIINE
-183 EFIDTDEELLVRS
+183 VIFEDEEKNLKVRS

-212 LDYIRNEK
+212 LDFIRKEK
-220 VADGEAGGITQH
+220 VAENEAGGITQH
-232 VGAYKVDTGEL
+232 VGAYKIESGEQ

-288 NHSKAAGVPIVV
+288 NHAKSADVPIVV
-300 AVNKCDLP
+300 AINKCDLP

-332 TPVVEVS
+332 IPVVEIS

-358 IEELKSNPN
+358 IEELKSVFETE
-367 ANASGYI
+367 ASGYI

-382 RGNVA
+382 KGNVA
-387 TVVVTRGTLKQG
+387 TVIVTRGTLNQG
-399 DFLYAGGAFCR
+399 DYLYAGSTFCR
-410 IKSMFDHTN
+410 VKSMFNHSN
-419 KILKKVIPGSPVDII
+419 KIMKEATPGTPVDIM
-434 GWDESPNSG
+434 GWDNSPTAG
-443 DQFVVVK
+443 DQFISVK
-450 NQKEAKSKAE
+450 SQKEAKAVAE
-460 ENKTLLKDFDS
+460 KNKDLLKNFEETTYS
-471 SAYTVQSRV
+471 VESRV
-480 SEMMK
+480 DDMMK

-492 NTINIILKA
+492 SSINIIIKA
-501 DTNGSVEAIKD
+501 DTNGSVEALKD
-512 GLMKL
+512 GLLKL
-517 SSDEVQIQIVHSAV
+517 STEEIDIQVVHSGV

-541 AGATSSLIVGFNVR
+541 ASATQSIIVGFNVR

-569 DVRTYQIIYE
+569 DIRTYKIIYE
-579 LLDDITE
+579 LLDDIKE
-586 ALQGEM
+586 AVMGQM
-592 TIKTE
+592 TVKTE
-597 EAVIGMVDVRTT
+597 EAVIGMVEVKTT

-617 VAGSIVTEGRV
+617 VAGSIVSEGKV
-628 EIDSK
+628 VMDAK
-633 ARLLRDGVVI
+633 ARLLRDGIVI
-643 YEGTVT
+643 YEGNVA
-649 SLRRFKDNVEKVLE
+649 SLRRFKDNVETVNE

-670 LTDYKDIKEGDVIEI
+670 LVDYKDIKDGDVIEI
-685 LGEVEIK
+685 LGEVEI

>member
-14 DVASADILF
+14 DLASADILHQ
-23 LAKELGLEVK
+23 AKELGMEVK

-38 LTPEEEEL
+38 LTEEEEEL
-46 VVLSFNETKNN
+46 VKLALMP
-57 EDTANNDEVSTSDSV
+57 EDELEVESEEVSEQEETIQDEPEDDSEEV
-72 SDDDDKP
+72 IEDD
-79 QELEDKAEP
+79 
-88 SEDVEDETETSVD
+88 V
-101 VEVSDNIQ
+101 Q
-109 IIEIPSKSTPEEL
+109 IIEVSRNSSPEKI
-122 SELINVDAT
+122 SSLIEVEAT

-136 LMNLGIMQS
+136 LMGLGIMKAID
-145 MTSELND
+145 TPLD
-152 DEIEKLL
+152 DSDIEKLF
-159 EKYDLIPEIIEKV
+159 EKYNLIPDLIDEVTISREDIIEFQDFEDDPDKLNL
-172 EVKRSEILQLE
+172 RA
-183 EFIDTDEELLVRS
+183 

-232 VGAYKVDTGEL
+232 VGAYKVDTGES

-270 VLVVAADDGIM
+270 VLVVAADDGVM

-288 NHSKAAGVPIVV
+288 NHSKAADVPIVV
-300 AVNKCDLP
+300 AINKCDLP
-308 DANPALV
+308 EANPSMI
-315 KADLT
+315 KAELT
-320 KYEIIAEDLGGD
+320 KYEVISEDLGGD

-339 ALKGDGIDDLLETL
+339 ALKGDGVDDLLETL
-353 SLVAE
+353 ALVAE
-358 IEELKSNPN
+358 IEELKANYN
-367 ANASGYI
+367 TNASGYI
-374 IESRMEVG
+374 VESRMEVG

-387 TVVVTRGTLKQG
+387 TVIVTRGTLKQG
-399 DFLYAGGAFCR
+399 DFLYAGQAFCR
-410 IKSMFDHTN
+410 VKSMFDHNN
-419 KILKKVIPGSPVDII
+419 KTVKSVEPGSPIDII
-434 GWDESPNSG
+434 GWDESPTAG
-443 DQFVVVK
+443 DQFVAVK
-450 NQKEAKSKAE
+450 NQKDAKAKAE
-460 ENKTLLKDFDS
+460 ENKTKLKEHDNS
-471 SAYTVQSRV
+471 SFSVETRV
-480 SEMMK
+480 SDMMK

-492 NTINIILKA
+492 NTVNVILKA

-512 GLMKL
+512 GINKL
-517 SSDEVQIQIVHSAV
+517 ATDDVNIQVVHSAV

-541 AGATSSLIVGFNVR
+541 ASATESLIIGFNVR

-569 DVRTYQIIYE
+569 DVRTYNIIYE
-579 LLDDITE
+579 LLDDIAE
-586 ALQGEM
+586 AVLGQM

-597 EAVIGMVDVRTT
+597 EAIIGMVDVKTT

-617 VAGSIVTEGRV
+617 VAGSIVSEGKV
-628 EIDSK
+628 ELDAK

-643 YEGTVT
+643 YEGTVV
-649 SLRRFKDNVEKVLE
+649 SLRRFKDNVEVVNE

-670 LTDYKDIKEGDVIEI
+670 LSDYKDIKEGDTIEI
-685 LGEVEIK
+685 LGEVEV

>member
-14 DVASADILF
+14 DLASADILHQ
-23 LAKELGLEVK
+23 AKVLGIEVK

-38 LTPEEEEL
+38 LTEEEEEL
-46 VVLSFNETKNN
+46 VKLALTPANEP
-57 EDTANNDEVSTSDSV
+57 EAEPEEVSE
-72 SDDDDKP
+72 
-79 QELEDKAEP
+79 QEESNQDEPEAEP
-88 SEDVEDETETSVD
+88 QEDVEDD
-101 VEVSDNIQ
+101 VQ
-109 IIEIPSKSTPEEL
+109 IIEVSRNSSPERI
-122 SELINVDAT
+122 SSLIEVEAT

-136 LMNLGIMQS
+136 LMGLGIMKAID
-145 MTSELND
+145 TPLD
-152 DEIEKLL
+152 DSDIEKLF
-159 EKYDLIPEIIEKV
+159 EKYNLIPDLIDEVTVSRKDIIEFQDFEDDPDKLNL
-172 EVKRSEILQLE
+172 RA
-183 EFIDTDEELLVRS
+183 

-232 VGAYKVDTGEL
+232 VGAYKVDTGES

-270 VLVVAADDGIM
+270 VLVVAADDGVM

-288 NHSKAAGVPIVV
+288 NHSKAADVPIVV
-300 AVNKCDLP
+300 AINKCDLP
-308 DANPALV
+308 EANPSMI
-315 KADLT
+315 KAELT
-320 KYEIIAEDLGGD
+320 KYEVISEDLGGD

-339 ALKGDGIDDLLETL
+339 ALKGDGVDDLLETL
-353 SLVAE
+353 ALVAE
-358 IEELKSNPN
+358 IEELKANYN
-367 ANASGYI
+367 TNASGYI
-374 IESRMEVG
+374 VESRMEVG

-387 TVVVTRGTLKQG
+387 TVIVTRGTLKQG
-399 DFLYAGGAFCR
+399 DFLYAGQAFCR
-410 IKSMFDHTN
+410 VKSMFDHNN
-419 KILKKVIPGSPVDII
+419 KTVKSVEPGSPIDII
-434 GWDESPNSG
+434 GWDESPTAG
-443 DQFVVVK
+443 DQFVSVK
-450 NQKEAKSKAE
+450 NQKEAKAKAE
-460 ENKTLLKDFDS
+460 ENKTKLKEHDNS
-471 SAYTVQSRV
+471 SFSVESRV
-480 SEMMK
+480 SDMMK

-492 NTINIILKA
+492 NTVNIILKA

-512 GLMKL
+512 GINKL
-517 SSDEVQIQIVHSAV
+517 ATDDVNIQVVHSAV

-541 AGATSSLIVGFNVR
+541 ASATDSLIIGFNVR

-569 DVRTYQIIYE
+569 DVRTYNIIYE
-579 LLDDITE
+579 LLDDISE
-586 ALQGEM
+586 AVLGQM

-597 EAVIGMVDVRTT
+597 EAIIGMVEVKTT

-617 VAGSIVTEGRV
+617 VAGSVVSEGKV
-628 EIDSK
+628 ELDAK

-643 YEGTVT
+643 YEGTIV
-649 SLRRFKDNVEKVLE
+649 SLRRFKDNVEVVNE

-670 LTDYKDIKEGDVIEI
+670 LSDYKDIKEGDTIEI
-685 LGEVEIK
+685 LGEVEV